1 MKFFKYKRMKKIR
14 KIILKNYIASLE
26 NKEAIKLKRNMLL
39 QKIISILGLLMLIIF
54 LLLFIV
60 SKTLN
65 EKGLTYVLINV
76 GIIVGVILTLILCG
90 YLFCK
95 FNYSIPTFERK
106 LISSAL
112 YVLRDY
118 YKLGDNYLIT
128 KCFKSSNTNF
138 DNHDVTI
145 FRVGDEIRITGDI
158 VNGFMSYY
166 HDLGCYRFKISEIEL
181 YKTDYNNRRVTVLKV
196 DKFEFIMGIKAYSFI
211 NKLKNIKVFNNY
223 NKRIELEKD
232 HINFVTRKNFNKILL
247 TDILEFQLKVPKYSG
262 IPGSLYSY
270 DYEFKV
276 KDNLN
281 KMFYFN
287 MILETQEQKE
297 LIKYLTDNN
306 VKLDIMHIDNK
317 YKGD

>member
-1 MKFFKYKRMKKIR
+1 MPSLLRIR
-14 KIILKNYIASLE
+14 TSPRLVRWSCVENGTSRTSKSLP
-26 NKEAIKLKRNMLL
+26 
-39 QKIISILGLLMLIIF
+39 
-54 LLLFIV
+54 
-60 SKTLN
+60 
-65 EKGLTYVLINV
+65 
-76 GIIVGVILTLILCG
+76 LTLILCG

-211 NKLKNIKVFNNY
+211 NKLKN
-223 NKRIELEKD
+223 LSS
-232 HINFVTRKNFNKILL
+232 NFFILNIFL
-247 TDILEFQLKVPKYSG
+247 
-262 IPGSLYSY
+262 
-270 DYEFKV
+270 
-276 KDNLN
+276 
-281 KMFYFN
+281 
-287 MILETQEQKE
+287 
-297 LIKYLTDNN
+297 
-306 VKLDIMHIDNK
+306 
-317 YKGD
+317 